1 MAFISADGHILL
13 GGFMT
18 NWCCNKLHLTGSA
31 GEIDRL
37 LTTVRGEE
45 SLLDFEKIIPMPGAL
60 NVDAGAKSDVALAV
74 AKGDV
79 SKQLQYLWARWKGI
93 TDVAGLCAYFGNS
106 YEQVLAFG
114 QQLVENVRLHGYPT
128 WLEWSF
134 KHWGTHWN
142 VNGKSDVELK
152 RKSPTHA
159 ILHFDTAW
167 DPPVPVVRKLAKMF
181 PALNIRLEYSEPG
194 MGFAGELALASG
206 VEIFH
211 RRQVIEDFDDDAD

>member
-1 MAFISADGHILL
+1 MP
-13 GGFMT
+13 
-18 NWCCNKLHLTGSA
+18 NWCCNKLYLTGTA
-31 GEIDRL
+31 VEIDRL
-37 LTTVRGEE
+37 LATVRGEE

-79 SKQLQYLWARWKGI
+79 NKQLQYPWAKWKGI
-93 TDVAGLCAYFGNS
+93 TDVAGLCAYFGSS
-106 YEQVLAFG
+106 YEQMFAFG
-114 QQLVENVRLHGYPT
+114 QELLENIQLYGHPT

-142 VNGKSDVELK
+142 VDGKDDVQLEL
-152 RKSPTHA
+152 KSPTLA

-167 DPPVPVVRKLAKMF
+167 DPPVPAISKLAKMF
-181 PALNIRLEYSEPG
+181 PMVEMRLEYCEPN
-194 MGFAGELALASG
+194 MGFAGELALAGG

-211 RRQVIEDFDDDAD
+211 RRQVIEDFDDDADQAPLNPDPIH